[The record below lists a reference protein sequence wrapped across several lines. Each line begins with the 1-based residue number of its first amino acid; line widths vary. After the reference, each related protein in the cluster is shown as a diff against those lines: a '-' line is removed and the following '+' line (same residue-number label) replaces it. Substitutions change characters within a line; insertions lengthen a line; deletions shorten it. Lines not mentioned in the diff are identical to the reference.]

1 MISIVV
7 DSKIQDFEK
16 NLKNFS
22 QTQFS
27 IRYFESDKLQQSDI
41 KNADALIVRSNVNVN
56 EELCGSSEL
65 KFVGSASAGT
75 NHLDKEFLNK
85 SNIAWFNSS
94 GSNACSVSHYV
105 MAAIGELIKDGLFNP
120 RETVGIIGYGNVGK
134 RIYQLLAALN
144 IKVCAC
150 DPFLS
155 DSHLISLDQ
164 IFDCDLIT
172 VHTPYSE
179 DGKYPTKNLINALH
193 QKKLKNKILI
203 NTSRGGIISEDMI
216 LDVDDLIYLSDVWS
230 DEPNPSCE
238 VIKNTFIATPHIAGY
253 SIEAKSN
260 SSFIIAKECV
270 KFFGFFDNAYENK
283 VNLKVWP
290 FDIKKIVA
298 DLHAHGFPVSLFTE
312 ELNLQ
317 SISKEFK
324 ALDGGNMPANFKLMR
339 LNHSARHDFNAYSY
353 PDLSRLDDEL
363 NLEIFELFKKI

>member
-1 MISIVV
+1 M
-7 DSKIQDFEK
+7 
-16 NLKNFS
+16 
-22 QTQFS
+22 
-27 IRYFESDKLQQSDI
+27 
-41 KNADALIVRSNVNVN
+41 
-56 EELCGSSEL
+56 
-65 KFVGSASAGT
+65 
-75 NHLDKEFLNK
+75 
-85 SNIAWFNSS
+85 
-94 GSNACSVSHYV
+94 
-105 MAAIGELIKDGLFNP
+105 
-120 RETVGIIGYGNVGK
+120 
-134 RIYQLLAALN
+134 
-144 IKVCAC
+144 
-150 DPFLS
+150 
-155 DSHLISLDQ
+155 
-164 IFDCDLIT
+164 
-172 VHTPYSE
+172 
-179 DGKYPTKNLINALH
+179 
-193 QKKLKNKILI
+193 I

-238 VIKNTFIATPHIAGY
+238 VIKNAFIATPHIAGY

-298 DLHAHGFPVSLFTE
+298 DLHAYGFPVSLFTE

-363 NLEIFELFKKI
+363 NQGNHKHEDQLQFFLYQMAKP